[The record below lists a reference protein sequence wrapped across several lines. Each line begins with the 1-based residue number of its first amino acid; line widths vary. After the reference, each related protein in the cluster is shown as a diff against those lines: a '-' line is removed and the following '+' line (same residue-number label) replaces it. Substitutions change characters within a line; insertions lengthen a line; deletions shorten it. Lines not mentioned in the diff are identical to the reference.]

1 MSLMRR
7 SLGVLTAITLCL
19 VLAIGNAL
27 AAPPPKQKP
36 SSEEE
41 IRAALFGG
49 VPGDRWK
56 EGLLFEGIKPQPWL
70 KSAANWFPRT
80 EDIQPNEM
88 RIIFM
93 GSAPFIRPGQ
103 MNTSILVQLGN
114 GDNFIFD
121 LGEGSVVNYC

>member
-1 MSLMRR
+1 MALMRR

>member
-7 SLGVLTAITLCL
+7 SPGVLTAITLCL

-36 SSEEE
+36 SSKEE

-49 VPGDRWK
+49 VPGYRWK

-121 LGEGSVVNYC
+121 LWEGSVVNYC